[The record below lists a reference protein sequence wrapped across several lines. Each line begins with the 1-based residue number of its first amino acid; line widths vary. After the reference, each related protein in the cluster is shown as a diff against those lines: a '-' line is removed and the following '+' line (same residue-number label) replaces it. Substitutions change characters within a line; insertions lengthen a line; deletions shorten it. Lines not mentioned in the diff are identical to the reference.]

1 MDFKKK
7 MNLRLKIAV
16 GYILAGLALVCTDL
30 VSASENY
37 FYCSFGLALMLMG
50 IVRIFHYRK
59 ITKNDRTMRKQEL
72 EEQDERIRMIAGQAR
87 SWAFSLSLTAAGI
100 WVIVQNLTGHHEEAL
115 PYAWYVCGMVML
127 YWICFAVIRKK
138 Y

>member
-50 IVRIFHYRK
+50 IVRIFRYRK

-100 WVIVQNLTGHHEEAL
+100 WVIVQNLTGHPVAL
-115 PYAWYVCGMVML
+115 W
-127 YWICFAVIRKK
+127 
-138 Y
+138 